1 MNKQILIKTL
11 LAKIAAARL
20 TADER
25 KDTLT
30 RAVYIID
37 KRKPK

>member
-1 MNKQILIKTL
+1 MKKQELITAL
-11 LAKIAAARL
+11 LAKIARL